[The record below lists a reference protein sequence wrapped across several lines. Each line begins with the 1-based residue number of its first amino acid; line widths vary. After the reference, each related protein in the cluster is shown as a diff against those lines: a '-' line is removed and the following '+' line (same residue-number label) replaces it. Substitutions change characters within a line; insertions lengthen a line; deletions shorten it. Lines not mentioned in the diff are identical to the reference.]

1 MRRALS
7 VTIAVAVLAGL
18 PVPSVALRSPLTVA
32 ADTTPSPV
40 PADWRLDAMRAFF
53 TWGLDEAYKMAG
65 PVYPGPKRMPAD
77 ARRLIGGCDPQARD
91 KPLSVD
97 LLCGFSPVGV
107 FTDQADFLAI
117 GHGALPAGFAKADCP
132 AAAGLPD
139 FLTGTVLVECWR
151 NSRGAEID
159 FEHNTDSRVK
169 GEFGISVV
177 MLPHR

>member
-1 MRRALS
+1 MKKTLSLAIACAL
-7 VTIAVAVLAGL
+7 
-18 PVPSVALRSPLTVA
+18 LTGFPA
-32 ADTTPSPV
+32 ASAANLDASPSPA
-40 PADWRLDAMRAFF
+40 PPDWRPDAMREFF
-53 TWGLDEAYKMAG
+53 SWGLAEAYTMAG
-65 PVYPGPKRMPAD
+65 PVYPGPKHMPAA
-77 ARRLIGGCDPQARD
+77 ARNLIGGCDPQARD

-107 FTDQADFLAI
+107 FADQADFLAI
-117 GHGALPAGFAKADCP
+117 GHGSLPAGFAKADCP
-132 AAAGLPD
+132 AASSLPD

-159 FEHNTDSRVK
+159 FEHNTDSRIK